1 MPIALAHGLA
11 LAALSALPLQ
21 GAGAEPQVIV
31 LLEAGQEAELLDVVR
46 ERPDEVREA
55 LANLFQ
61 LSAQSP
67 RSQERVQRILQAEQL
82 ARLYERGWSDSF
94 FVSGVEQF
102 RRWST
107 DERAAKL
114 EADSLRRTGAEAFYG
129 EGPEAAIRIWER
141 SLGQYRAVDDLAGQA
156 AALGNLGVGY
166 YAMGRLE
173 RALRH
178 HTRSLELAEA
188 AGDHRTR
195 GNALGNIASVYKDQG
210 EYALAAEFYG
220 RALEVRPLSGDRR
233 GEAADL
239 NNLGLVRSD
248 LGDLQGAQDHFRRAL
263 ALNRRGD
270 RAREAADNLTN
281 LANVG
286 TKRGQYDGALE
297 LYEEAL
303 SARRDTGDRRGE
315 ALDLENIGLLHLR
328 WGDYPAA
335 LRSLDEALAI
345 LSEVGPPT
353 WRAEVR
359 SDIAAVQAAMGN
371 LRAAL
376 EALDRAESEAEA
388 DEYLA
393 ADLALQRADLLA
405 DLNDFEPAVEFYR
418 KAKAGYARLLDPA
431 GEAEAEQGLGRL
443 YLARGDYN
451 AAEESFTQALAVQ
464 ESLDDAR
471 PGALTRVLLGDVQ
484 SLRGDTSLARES
496 YNRALATHQ
505 ALGDVAAEAATLGAL
520 ADLERDMGAF
530 QTAADGYRAA
540 LDRLEGKPILSIRWH
555 LHLGLGL
562 ALRAQG
568 ELEGAAAELRSAI
581 AQVETVGG
589 TFPVEERRYG
599 YLEDKWSAY
608 AELAKTELAQGEV
621 AAAFETSE
629 RMRARQLVDLLARG
643 RTRIASADPELIQEE
658 RNLRQRIG
666 ELTDDLRESL
676 DGVSDLRGPTET
688 NRERDGVRQSL
699 VAARAQYQR
708 LLVELRESS
717 PDYASLVA
725 GSTAAVAD
733 VQDLLSADAVLI
745 EYLVHDDWTAAF
757 VLRRGEVTAVE
768 LPVNRSTLRQL
779 VELFRGTMRRAPST
793 DDDLWRTPLRRLY
806 RDLIAPL
813 EEAGVLDNART
824 LIIASHAELHY
835 LPFQA
840 LLRPGPAG
848 ETFLIESFDV
858 AYIPS
863 ASVLLQVVRR
873 SRNSPGRG
881 LLALAPEPTRLSHSR
896 DEVERISLGQRPA
909 QVLVGREA
917 TEARFTEL
925 APGRA
930 ILHLA
935 TFGELNS
942 RNPLFSYVRLSPDGA
957 SDGRLEVHE
966 VFGLRLAAELVV
978 LSACETGLA
987 TGLRQDV
994 PPGDDWVGLV
1004 QAFLTAGAQN
1014 VVASLWSVEDRAT
1027 AQLMEKFYAGLR
1039 AGRSKSAALAE
1050 AQRELLRESTHAH
1063 PFYWAAFASTGGIQ

>member
-1 MPIALAHGLA
+1 MPLALAHGLA

-31 LLEAGQEAELLDVVR
+31 LLEAGQEAKLLDVVR
-46 ERPDEVREA
+46 QRPDEVREA
-55 LANLFQ
+55 LANLLQ
-61 LSAQSP
+61 LSAESP

-94 FVSGVEQF
+94 FISGVEQF

-114 EADSLRRTGAEAFYG
+114 EADSLRRTGAEAFYR
-129 EGPEAAIRIWER
+129 EGPEAAIRTWER
-141 SLGQYRAVDDLAGQA
+141 SLGQYRAVGDLAGQA

-270 RAREAADNLTN
+270 RAREAAENLTN
-281 LANVG
+281 LANVA

-303 SARRDTGDRRGE
+303 SARWETGDRRGE

-345 LSEVGPPT
+345 LSELGPPT

-359 SDIAAVQAAMGN
+359 SDIAAVQAAMGD
-371 LRAAL
+371 LRSAL
-376 EALDRAESEAEA
+376 EVLDRAESEAEA
-388 DEYLA
+388 DGYLA
-393 ADLALQRADLLA
+393 ADLTLQRADLLA

-418 KAKAGYARLLDPA
+418 KAKAGYAQLHDPA

-443 YLARGDYN
+443 YLAREDYE
-451 AAEESFTQALAVQ
+451 AAEESFTQALSVQ
-464 ESLDDAR
+464 ESLADAR
-471 PGALTRVLLGDVQ
+471 PGALTRILLGDVQ

-505 ALGDVAAEAATLGAL
+505 ALGDVVAEAATLGAL
-520 ADLERDMGAF
+520 ADLEREMGAF

-568 ELEGAAAELRSAI
+568 ELEGAVAELRSAI

-666 ELTDDLRESL
+666 ELTDELRESL

-688 NRERDGVRQSL
+688 NRERDGVRDAL

-717 PDYASLVA
+717 PDYASLVT
-725 GSTAAVAD
+725 GSAAAVTD
-733 VQDLLSADAVLI
+733 VQNLLSADAVLI
-745 EYLVHDDWTAAF
+745 EYLVHDDWTTAF

-768 LPVNRSTLRQL
+768 LPLNRRTLRQL

-793 DDDLWRTPLRRLY
+793 EDDLWRTPLRRLY

-824 LIIASHAELHY
+824 LIIAPHAELHY

-863 ASVLLQVVRR
+863 ASVLLQIARR

-896 DEVERISLGQRPA
+896 EEVERISRGQRPA
-909 QVLVGREA
+909 QVLVGSEA
-917 TEARFTEL
+917 TEDRFIEL

-966 VFGLRLAAELVV
+966 VFGLRLSAELVV

-1027 AQLMEKFYAGLR
+1027 AQLMEEFYAGLR

-1063 PFYWAAFASTGGIQ
+1063 PFYWAAFVSTGGIQ

>member
-1 MPIALAHGLA
+1 MR
-11 LAALSALPLQ
+11 SA
-21 GAGAEPQVIV
+21 
-31 LLEAGQEAELLDVVR
+31 
-46 ERPDEVREA
+46 
-55 LANLFQ
+55 
-61 LSAQSP
+61 
-67 RSQERVQRILQAEQL
+67 
-82 ARLYERGWSDSF
+82 
-94 FVSGVEQF
+94 
-102 RRWST
+102 
-107 DERAAKL
+107 
-114 EADSLRRTGAEAFYG
+114 
-129 EGPEAAIRIWER
+129 
-141 SLGQYRAVDDLAGQA
+141 
-156 AALGNLGVGY
+156 
-166 YAMGRLE
+166 
-173 RALRH
+173 
-178 HTRSLELAEA
+178 
-188 AGDHRTR
+188 
-195 GNALGNIASVYKDQG
+195 
-210 EYALAAEFYG
+210 
-220 RALEVRPLSGDRR
+220 
-233 GEAADL
+233 
-239 NNLGLVRSD
+239 
-248 LGDLQGAQDHFRRAL
+248 LGDLQGAEDHFSRAL
-263 ALNRRGD
+263 ALNRSGD

-281 LANVG
+281 LANVA

-303 SARRDTGDRRGE
+303 SARREAGDRQGE

-328 WGDYPAA
+328 WGDYPAS

-345 LSEVGPPT
+345 LSELGPPI

-359 SDIAAVQAAMGN
+359 SDIAVVQAAMGN
-371 LRAAL
+371 LRPAL

-418 KAKAGYARLLDPA
+418 KAKAGYTQLDDPA
-431 GEAEAEQGLGRL
+431 GEAEAEQGLGEL
-443 YLARGDYN
+443 YLARGDYD
-451 AAEESFTQALAVQ
+451 AAEESFTEALSVQ

-471 PGALTRVLLGDVQ
+471 PGALTRIWLGDVQ
-484 SLRGDTSLARES
+484 SLRGDMSLARES
-496 YNRALATHQ
+496 YNRALATAQ
-505 ALGDVAAEAATLGAL
+505 VLGDVVAEATALGAL
-520 ADLERDMGAF
+520 ADLEREMGAF
-530 QTAADGYRAA
+530 QSATDGYRAA
-540 LDRLEGKPILSIRWH
+540 LDRLEGQPILSIRWY

-562 ALRAQG
+562 TLRAQG

-581 AQVETVGG
+581 AQIETVGG
-589 TFPVEERRYG
+589 TFPSEERRYG

-608 AELAKTELAQGEV
+608 AELAKTDLAQGEV

-643 RTRIASADPELIQEE
+643 RTRIASGDPELIEEE

-666 ELTDDLRESL
+666 ELTDELRESL

-688 NRERDGVRQSL
+688 TRERDGVRESL
-699 VAARAQYQR
+699 GAARARYQR

-725 GSTAAVAD
+725 GSTAAVED
-733 VQDLLSADAVLI
+733 VQNLLSADAVLI
-745 EYLVHDDWTAAF
+745 EYLVHDEWTVAF
-757 VLRRGEVTAVE
+757 VLRRGEVDAVE
-768 LPVNRSTLRQL
+768 LPLNRRTLRQL

-813 EEAGVLDNART
+813 EEAGVLDNAQT
-824 LIIASHAELHY
+824 LIIAPHAELHY

-858 AYIPS
+858 GYIPS
-863 ASVLLQVVRR
+863 ASVLLQVARR
-873 SRNSPGRG
+873 GRNPSGRG

-896 DEVERISLGQRPA
+896 DEVQRISRGQRPA
-909 QVLVGREA
+909 QVLVGRDA
-917 TEARFTEL
+917 TEDRFTEL

-1014 VVASLWSVEDRAT
+1014 VVASLWSVDDRAT
-1027 AQLMEKFYAGLR
+1027 AQLMEKFYAGLG

-1063 PFYWAAFASTGGIQ
+1063 PFYWAAFVSTGGIQ

>member
-31 LLEAGQEAELLDVVR
+31 LLEAGQEAKLLDVVR

-55 LANLFQ
+55 LANLFE
-61 LSAQSP
+61 LSAESP
-67 RSQERVQRILQAEQL
+67 SSEERIERILQAEQL

-114 EADSLRRTGAEAFYG
+114 EADSLRRTGAEAFYR
-129 EGPEAAIRIWER
+129 EGPEAAIRTWER
-141 SLGQYRAVDDLAGQA
+141 SLGQYRAVGDLAGQA
-156 AALGNLGVGY
+156 AALGNLGAGY

-270 RAREAADNLTN
+270 RAREAAENLTN
-281 LANVG
+281 LANVA
-286 TKRGQYDGALE
+286 TKRGQYDGTLE

-303 SARRDTGDRRGE
+303 SARWETGDRRGE

-335 LRSLDEALAI
+335 LRSLDEAFAI

-359 SDIAAVQAAMGN
+359 SDIAAVQAAMGD
-371 LRAAL
+371 LRSAL
-376 EALDRAESEAEA
+376 ETLDRTESEAEA

-418 KAKAGYARLLDPA
+418 KAKAGYAQLHDPA
-431 GEAEAEQGLGRL
+431 GEAEAEQGLGYL
-443 YLARGDYN
+443 YLAREDYD
-451 AAEESFTQALAVQ
+451 AAEESFTQALSVQ
-464 ESLDDAR
+464 ESLADAR
-471 PGALTRVLLGDVQ
+471 PGALTRILLGDVQ
-484 SLRGDTSLARES
+484 SLQGDTSLARES

-520 ADLERDMGAF
+520 ADLEREMGAF

-581 AQVETVGG
+581 AQVETIGG
-589 TFPVEERRYG
+589 AFPVEERRYG

-666 ELTDDLRESL
+666 ELTDELRESL

-688 NRERDGVRQSL
+688 NRERDGVRDAL

-717 PDYASLVA
+717 PDYASLVT
-725 GSTAAVAD
+725 GSAAAVTD
-733 VQDLLSADAVLI
+733 VQNLLSADAVLI
-745 EYLVHDDWTAAF
+745 EYLVHDEWTVAF

-768 LPVNRSTLRQL
+768 LPLNRRTLRQL

-824 LIIASHAELHY
+824 LIIAPHAELHY

-863 ASVLLQVVRR
+863 ASVLLQVARR

-896 DEVERISLGQRPA
+896 DEVQRISRGQRPA
-909 QVLVGREA
+909 QVLVGSEA
-917 TEARFTEL
+917 TEDRFKEL

-1014 VVASLWSVEDRAT
+1014 VVASLWSVDDRAT
-1027 AQLMEKFYAGLR
+1027 ARLMEEFYAGLR

-1050 AQRELLRESTHAH
+1050 AQRELLRDSTHAH
-1063 PFYWAAFASTGGIQ
+1063 PFYWAAFVSTGGIQ

>member
-31 LLEAGQEAELLDVVR
+31 LLEAGQEAKLLDVVR

-55 LANLFQ
+55 LANLFE
-61 LSAQSP
+61 LSAESP
-67 RSQERVQRILQAEQL
+67 SSEERIERILQAEQL

-94 FVSGVEQF
+94 LVSGVEQF

-114 EADSLRRTGAEAFYG
+114 EADSLRRTGAEAFYR
-129 EGPEAAIRIWER
+129 EGPEAAIRTWER
-141 SLGQYRAVDDLAGQA
+141 SLGQYRAVGDLAGQA

-210 EYALAAEFYG
+210 KYALAAEFYG

-239 NNLGLVRSD
+239 NNLGLVRSA

-270 RAREAADNLTN
+270 RAREGAENLTN
-281 LANVG
+281 LATN
-286 TKRGQYDGALE
+286 RGQYDGALE

-303 SARRDTGDRRGE
+303 SARRETGDRRGE

-371 LRAAL
+371 LRSAL

-388 DEYLA
+388 DGYLA

-418 KAKAGYARLLDPA
+418 KAKAGYAQLHDPA
-431 GEAEAEQGLGRL
+431 GEAEAEQGLGYL
-443 YLARGDYN
+443 YLARGDYD
-451 AAEESFTQALAVQ
+451 AADESFTHALSVQ
-464 ESLDDAR
+464 ESLADAR
-471 PGALTRVLLGDVQ
+471 PGALTRILLGDVQ

-496 YNRALATHQ
+496 YDRALATHQ
-505 ALGDVAAEAATLGAL
+505 ALGDVAAETATLGAL
-520 ADLERDMGAF
+520 ADLELEMGAF
-530 QTAADGYRAA
+530 RTAADGYSTA

-568 ELEGAAAELRSAI
+568 DLEGAAAELRSAI
-581 AQVETVGG
+581 AQVETIGG
-589 TFPVEERRYG
+589 AFPVEERRYG
-599 YLEDKWSAY
+599 YLEDKWIAY
-608 AELAKTELAQGEV
+608 AELAKTELAQGEI

-629 RMRARQLVDLLARG
+629 RMRARQLVDLLERG

-666 ELTDDLRESL
+666 ELTDELRESL
-676 DGVSDLRGPTET
+676 DGASALRGPTET
-688 NRERDGVRQSL
+688 NRERDGVRDAL
-699 VAARAQYQR
+699 VAARARYQR

-717 PDYASLVA
+717 PDYASLVT

-733 VQDLLSADAVLI
+733 VQNLLSADAVLI
-745 EYLVHDDWTAAF
+745 EYLVHDEWTAAF

-768 LPVNRSTLRQL
+768 LPLNRRTLRQL
-779 VELFRGTMRRAPST
+779 V
-793 DDDLWRTPLRRLY
+793 
-806 RDLIAPL
+806 
-813 EEAGVLDNART
+813 
-824 LIIASHAELHY
+824 
-835 LPFQA
+835 
-840 LLRPGPAG
+840 
-848 ETFLIESFDV
+848 
-858 AYIPS
+858 
-863 ASVLLQVVRR
+863 
-873 SRNSPGRG
+873 
-881 LLALAPEPTRLSHSR
+881 
-896 DEVERISLGQRPA
+896 
-909 QVLVGREA
+909 
-917 TEARFTEL
+917 
-925 APGRA
+925 
-930 ILHLA
+930 
-935 TFGELNS
+935 
-942 RNPLFSYVRLSPDGA
+942 
-957 SDGRLEVHE
+957 
-966 VFGLRLAAELVV
+966 
-978 LSACETGLA
+978 
-987 TGLRQDV
+987 
-994 PPGDDWVGLV
+994 
-1004 QAFLTAGAQN
+1004 
-1014 VVASLWSVEDRAT
+1014 
-1027 AQLMEKFYAGLR
+1027 
-1039 AGRSKSAALAE
+1039 
-1050 AQRELLRESTHAH
+1050 
-1063 PFYWAAFASTGGIQ
+1063 

>member
-1 MPIALAHGLA
+1 M
-11 LAALSALPLQ
+11 
-21 GAGAEPQVIV
+21 
-31 LLEAGQEAELLDVVR
+31 
-46 ERPDEVREA
+46 
-55 LANLFQ
+55 
-61 LSAQSP
+61 
-67 RSQERVQRILQAEQL
+67 
-82 ARLYERGWSDSF
+82 
-94 FVSGVEQF
+94 
-102 RRWST
+102 
-107 DERAAKL
+107 
-114 EADSLRRTGAEAFYG
+114 
-129 EGPEAAIRIWER
+129 
-141 SLGQYRAVDDLAGQA
+141 
-156 AALGNLGVGY
+156 
-166 YAMGRLE
+166 
-173 RALRH
+173 
-178 HTRSLELAEA
+178 
-188 AGDHRTR
+188 
-195 GNALGNIASVYKDQG
+195 
-210 EYALAAEFYG
+210 AAEFYG
-220 RALEVRPLSGDRR
+220 RALEVRALSGDRR

-239 NNLGLVRSD
+239 NNLGLVRSA

-281 LANVG
+281 LANVA
-286 TKRGQYDGALE
+286 TTRGQYDGALK

-303 SARRDTGDRRGE
+303 SGRRETGDRRGE

-328 WGDYPAA
+328 WADYPAA

-345 LSEVGPPT
+345 LSEVGPST

-359 SDIAAVQAAMGN
+359 NDIAAVQAAMGN
-371 LRAAL
+371 LRSAL

-418 KAKAGYARLLDPA
+418 KAKAGYAQLDDPA
-431 GEAEAEQGLGRL
+431 GEAEAEQGLGDL
-443 YLARGDYN
+443 YLARGDYD
-451 AAEESFTQALAVQ
+451 AAEESFTQALSVQ
-464 ESLDDAR
+464 ESLAAAR
-471 PGALTRVLLGDVQ
+471 PGALTRILLGDVQ
-484 SLRGDTSLARES
+484 SLRGDTSIARES

-520 ADLERDMGAF
+520 ADLEREMGAF

-540 LDRLEGKPILSIRWH
+540 LDRLEGKPILSIRWY

-568 ELEGAAAELRSAI
+568 DLEGAAAELRSAI
-581 AQVETVGG
+581 AQVETIGG

-599 YLEDKWSAY
+599 YLEDKWSTY

-629 RMRARQLVDLLARG
+629 RMRARQLVDLMARG
-643 RTRIASADPELIQEE
+643 RTRIASTDPELVEE
-658 RNLRQRIG
+658 EQNLRQRIG
-666 ELTDDLRESL
+666 ELTDELRESF
-676 DGVSDLRGPTET
+676 DGASVLRGPTET
-688 NRERDGVRQSL
+688 NRERDGVRDSL

-725 GSTAAVAD
+725 GSAAAVAD
-733 VQDLLSADAVLI
+733 VQNLLSADAALI
-745 EYLVHDDWTAAF
+745 EYLVHDEWTVAF

-768 LPVNRSTLRQL
+768 LPLNRRTLRQL

-824 LIIASHAELHY
+824 LIIAPHAELDY

-848 ETFLIESFDV
+848 ETFLVESFDV

-863 ASVLLQVVRR
+863 ASVLLQVARR
-873 SRNSPGRG
+873 SRDSPGRG
-881 LLALAPEPTRLSHSR
+881 LLALAPEPTRLPHSR
-896 DEVERISLGQRPA
+896 DEVERISRGQRPA
-909 QVLVGREA
+909 QVLVGTDA
-917 TEARFTEL
+917 TEDRFTEL

-1039 AGRSKSAALAE
+1039 PGRSKSAALAE

-1063 PFYWAAFASTGGIQ
+1063 PFYWAAFVSTGGIQ

>member
-31 LLEAGQEAELLDVVR
+31 LLEAGQEAKLLDVVR

-94 FVSGVEQF
+94 FISRVEQF
-102 RRWST
+102 RRWSI

-114 EADSLRRTGAEAFYG
+114 EADSLRRTGAEAFYS
-129 EGPEAAIRIWER
+129 EGPEAAIRTWER
-141 SLGQYRAVDDLAGQA
+141 SLGA
-156 AALGNLGVGY
+156 GY

-178 HTRSLELAEA
+178 YTRSLELAEA

-210 EYALAAEFYG
+210 EYAMAAEFYG

-270 RAREAADNLTN
+270 RAREVAVNLTN
-281 LANVG
+281 LANVA

-303 SARRDTGDRRGE
+303 SARRETGDRRGE

-335 LRSLDEALAI
+335 LRSLDEALVI

-353 WRAEVR
+353 WRTEVR

-371 LRAAL
+371 LRSAL
-376 EALDRAESEAEA
+376 EVLDRAESEAEA
-388 DEYLA
+388 DGYLA
-393 ADLALQRADLLA
+393 ADLALQRADLFA

-418 KAKAGYARLLDPA
+418 KAKAGYAQLDDPA
-431 GEAEAEQGLGRL
+431 GEAEAEHGLGYL
-443 YLARGDYN
+443 YLAREDYD
-451 AAEESFTQALAVQ
+451 AAEESFTQALLAQ
-464 ESLDDAR
+464 ESLADAR
-471 PGALTRVLLGDVQ
+471 PGALTRIWLGDVQ

-496 YNRALATHQ
+496 YNRALATAQ
-505 ALGDVAAEAATLGAL
+505 ALGDVAAEATTLGAL
-520 ADLERDMGAF
+520 ADLEREMGAF
-530 QTAADGYRAA
+530 RTAADGYRAA
-540 LDRLEGKPILSIRWH
+540 LDRLEGKPILSIRWY

-581 AQVETVGG
+581 AQVETIGG
-589 TFPVEERRYG
+589 AFPVEERRYG

-643 RTRIASADPELIQEE
+643 RTRIASADPELVEEE

-666 ELTDDLRESL
+666 ELTDELREPL
-676 DGVSDLRGPTET
+676 DGASDLRGPTET
-688 NRERDGVRQSL
+688 NRERDGVRDSL
-699 VAARAQYQR
+699 VAARTVSATAGRAQGIEPGLCFSPCRFYGRFGRCSESLTRRCSPYRIPGPRR
-708 LLVELRESS
+708 L
-717 PDYASLVA
+717 D
-725 GSTAAVAD
+725 
-733 VQDLLSADAVLI
+733 
-745 EYLVHDDWTAAF
+745 
-757 VLRRGEVTAVE
+757 RGLCPAEG
-768 LPVNRSTLRQL
+768 RSD
-779 VELFRGTMRRAPST
+779 RGRAP
-793 DDDLWRTPLRRLY
+793 
-806 RDLIAPL
+806 
-813 EEAGVLDNART
+813 
-824 LIIASHAELHY
+824 AE
-835 LPFQA
+835 P
-840 LLRPGPAG
+840 
-848 ETFLIESFDV
+848 
-858 AYIPS
+858 
-863 ASVLLQVVRR
+863 
-873 SRNSPGRG
+873 
-881 LLALAPEPTRLSHSR
+881 
-896 DEVERISLGQRPA
+896 
-909 QVLVGREA
+909 
-917 TEARFTEL
+917 
-925 APGRA
+925 
-930 ILHLA
+930 
-935 TFGELNS
+935 
-942 RNPLFSYVRLSPDGA
+942 
-957 SDGRLEVHE
+957 
-966 VFGLRLAAELVV
+966 
-978 LSACETGLA
+978 
-987 TGLRQDV
+987 
-994 PPGDDWVGLV
+994 
-1004 QAFLTAGAQN
+1004 
-1014 VVASLWSVEDRAT
+1014 
-1027 AQLMEKFYAGLR
+1027 
-1039 AGRSKSAALAE
+1039 
-1050 AQRELLRESTHAH
+1050 
-1063 PFYWAAFASTGGIQ
+1063 

>member
-21 GAGAEPQVIV
+21 GAGAEPQVMV
-31 LLEAGQEAELLDVVR
+31 LLEAGQEAKLLDVVR

-55 LANLFQ
+55 LANFFQ

-67 RSQERVQRILQAEQL
+67 RPQERVQRILQAEQL
-82 ARLYERGWSDSF
+82 ARLYERSWSDSF
-94 FVSGVEQF
+94 FISGVEQF

-114 EADSLRRTGAEAFYG
+114 EADSLRRTGAEAFYR
-129 EGPEAAIRIWER
+129 EGPEAAIRTWER
-141 SLGQYRAVDDLAGQA
+141 SLGQYRAVGDLAGQA
-156 AALGNLGVGY
+156 AALGNLGAGY

-178 HTRSLELAEA
+178 YTRSLELAEA

-195 GNALGNIASVYKDQG
+195 GNALGNIASVYKDRG

-239 NNLGLVRSD
+239 NNLGLVRSA

-270 RAREAADNLTN
+270 RAREGAENLTN
-281 LANVG
+281 LA

-303 SARRDTGDRRGE
+303 SARWETGDRRGE

-371 LRAAL
+371 LRSAL
-376 EALDRAESEAEA
+376 EALDRAESEADA
-388 DEYLA
+388 DGYLS

-405 DLNDFEPAVEFYR
+405 DLNDFEPAIEFYR
-418 KAKAGYARLLDPA
+418 KAKAGYAQLHDPA
-431 GEAEAEQGLGRL
+431 GEAEAEQGLGYL

-451 AAEESFTQALAVQ
+451 AAEESFTQALSVQ

-471 PGALTRVLLGDVQ
+471 PGALTRILLGDVQ
-484 SLRGDTSLARES
+484 SLRGDRSLARES

-520 ADLERDMGAF
+520 ADLELEMGAF
-530 QTAADGYRAA
+530 RTAADGYRTA

-581 AQVETVGG
+581 AQVETIGG
-589 TFPVEERRYG
+589 AFPVEERRYG
-599 YLEDKWSAY
+599 YLEDKWIAY

-621 AAAFETSE
+621 AAAFGTSE

-666 ELTDDLRESL
+666 ELTDELRESL
-676 DGVSDLRGPTET
+676 DGASALRGPTET
-688 NRERDGVRQSL
+688 NRERDGVRDAL
-699 VAARAQYQR
+699 VAARARYQR

-733 VQDLLSADAVLI
+733 VQNLLSADAVLI
-745 EYLVHDDWTAAF
+745 EYLVHDEWTAAF

-768 LPVNRSTLRQL
+768 LPLNRRTLRQL
-779 VELFRGTMRRAPST
+779 VELFRGTMRRAPSAE
-793 DDDLWRTPLRRLY
+793 DDLWRTPLRRLY

-813 EEAGVLDNART
+813 EEAGVLDDARS
-824 LIIASHAELHY
+824 LIIAPHAELHY

-848 ETFLIESFDV
+848 ETFLVESFDV

-863 ASVLLQVVRR
+863 ASVLLQVARR
-873 SRNSPGRG
+873 SRNSSRRG

-896 DEVERISLGQRPA
+896 EEVERISRGQRPA
-909 QVLVGREA
+909 QVLVGSEA
-917 TEARFTEL
+917 TEDRFKEL

-935 TFGELNS
+935 TFAELNS
-942 RNPLFSYVRLSPDGA
+942 RNPLFSYVRLSSDGA

-1004 QAFLTAGAQN
+1004 QAFLP
-1014 VVASLWSVEDRAT
+1014 LE
-1027 AQLMEKFYAGLR
+1027 LR
-1039 AGRSKSAALAE
+1039 TS
-1050 AQRELLRESTHAH
+1050 
-1063 PFYWAAFASTGGIQ
+1063 

>member
-1 MPIALAHGLA
+1 MPLALAHGLA

-21 GAGAEPQVIV
+21 GDGAEPQVIV
-31 LLEAGQEAELLDVVR
+31 LLEAGQEATLLDVVR

-55 LANLFQ
+55 FANLFQ

-82 ARLYERGWSDSF
+82 ARLYERVWSDSF
-94 FVSGVEQF
+94 FISSVEQF

-114 EADSLRRTGAEAFYG
+114 EADSLRRAGADAFYSQ
-129 EGPEAAIRIWER
+129 GPEAAIRIWER
-141 SLGQYRAVDDLAGQA
+141 SLGQYRAVGDLAGQA
-156 AALGNLGVGY
+156 AALGNLGAGY
-166 YAMGRLE
+166 YAMGRLD

-178 HTRSLELAEA
+178 HTRALEVAEA
-188 AGDHRTR
+188 VGDHRTR

-263 ALNRRGD
+263 DLNRRGD
-270 RAREAADNLTN
+270 RAREGAVNLTN
-281 LANVG
+281 LANVA
-286 TKRGQYDGALE
+286 TMRGQYDGALE

-303 SARRDTGDRRGE
+303 SARRETGDRRGE

-345 LSEVGPPT
+345 LSELGPPT

-371 LRAAL
+371 LRSAL
-376 EALDRAESEAEA
+376 EGLDRAESEAEA
-388 DEYLA
+388 DGYLA
-393 ADLALQRADLLA
+393 ADLALQRADLFA
-405 DLNDFEPAVEFYR
+405 ELNDFEPAVEFYR
-418 KAKAGYARLLDPA
+418 KAKAGYTQLNDPA
-431 GEAEAEQGLGRL
+431 GEAEAELGLGEL
-443 YLARGDYN
+443 YLAREDYD
-451 AAEESFTQALAVQ
+451 AAEESFTQALSVQ

-471 PGALTRVLLGDVQ
+471 PGALTRILLGDVQ

-505 ALGDVAAEAATLGAL
+505 ALGDVAAEASTLGAL
-520 ADLERDMGAF
+520 ADLEREMGAF
-530 QTAADGYRAA
+530 HTAADGYRAA
-540 LDRLEGKPILSIRWH
+540 LDRLEGKPILSIRWY

-568 ELEGAAAELRSAI
+568 DLEGAAAELRSAI
-581 AQVETVGG
+581 AQVETIGG
-589 TFPVEERRYG
+589 AFPVEERRYS
-599 YLEDKWSAY
+599 YLEDKWNAY

-643 RTRIASADPELIQEE
+643 RTQIASADPELIQEE

-666 ELTDDLRESL
+666 ELTDELRESL
-676 DGVSDLRGPTET
+676 DGASDLRGPTER
-688 NRERDGVRQSL
+688 NRERDGVRGSL
-699 VAARAQYQR
+699 GAARAQYQR

-733 VQDLLSADAVLI
+733 VQNLLSADAVLI
-745 EYLVHDDWTAAF
+745 EYLVHDEWTMAF
-757 VLRRGEVTAVE
+757 AVRRGEVTAVE
-768 LPVNRSTLRQL
+768 LPLNRRTLRQL

-824 LIIASHAELHY
+824 LIIAPHAELHY

-840 LLRPGPAG
+840 LLRPGPTG

-863 ASVLLQVVRR
+863 ASVLLQVARR
-873 SRNSPGRG
+873 SRSSPGRG

-896 DEVERISLGQRPA
+896 DEVQRISRGQRPA
-909 QVLVGREA
+909 QVLVGRDA
-917 TEARFTEL
+917 TEARFMEL

-987 TGLRQDV
+987 TGLRRDV

-1014 VVASLWSVEDRAT
+1014 VVASLWSVDDRAT

-1039 AGRSKSAALAE
+1039 PGRSKSAALAE

-1063 PFYWAAFASTGGIQ
+1063 PFYWAAFVSTGGIQ

>member
-31 LLEAGQEAELLDVVR
+31 LLEAGQEAKLLDVVR

-55 LANLFQ
+55 LANLFE
-61 LSAQSP
+61 LSAESP
-67 RSQERVQRILQAEQL
+67 SSEERIERILQAEQL

-114 EADSLRRTGAEAFYG
+114 EADSLRRTGAEAFYR
-129 EGPEAAIRIWER
+129 EGPEAAIRTWER
-141 SLGQYRAVDDLAGQA
+141 SLGQYRAVGDLAGQA
-156 AALGNLGVGY
+156 AALGNLGAGY

-270 RAREAADNLTN
+270 RAREAAENLTN
-281 LANVG
+281 LANVA

-303 SARRDTGDRRGE
+303 SARWETGDRRGE

-335 LRSLDEALAI
+335 LRSLDEAFAI

-359 SDIAAVQAAMGN
+359 SDIAAVQAAMGD
-371 LRAAL
+371 LRSAL
-376 EALDRAESEAEA
+376 ETLDRTESEAEA

-418 KAKAGYARLLDPA
+418 KAKAGYAQLHDPA
-431 GEAEAEQGLGRL
+431 GEAEAEQGLGYL
-443 YLARGDYN
+443 YLAREDYD
-451 AAEESFTQALAVQ
+451 AAEESFTQALSVQ
-464 ESLDDAR
+464 ESLADAR
-471 PGALTRVLLGDVQ
+471 PGALTRILLGDVQ
-484 SLRGDTSLARES
+484 SLQGDTSLARES

-520 ADLERDMGAF
+520 ADLEREMGAF

-581 AQVETVGG
+581 AQVETIGG
-589 TFPVEERRYG
+589 AFPVEERRYG

-666 ELTDDLRESL
+666 ELTDELRESL

-688 NRERDGVRQSL
+688 NRERDGVRDAL

-717 PDYASLVA
+717 PDYASLVT
-725 GSTAAVAD
+725 GSAAAVTD
-733 VQDLLSADAVLI
+733 VQNLLSADAVLI
-745 EYLVHDDWTAAF
+745 EYLVHDEWTVAF

-768 LPVNRSTLRQL
+768 LPLNRRTLRQL

-824 LIIASHAELHY
+824 LIIAPHAELHY

-863 ASVLLQVVRR
+863 ASVLLQVARR

-896 DEVERISLGQRPA
+896 DEVQRISRGQRPA
-909 QVLVGREA
+909 QVLVGSEA
-917 TEARFTEL
+917 TEDRFKEL

-1014 VVASLWSVEDRAT
+1014 VVASLWSVDDRAT
-1027 AQLMEKFYAGLR
+1027 ARLMEEFYAGLR

-1050 AQRELLRESTHAH
+1050 AQRELLRDSTHAH
-1063 PFYWAAFASTGGIQ
+1063 PFYWAAFVSTGGIQ

>member
-31 LLEAGQEAELLDVVR
+31 LLEAGQEAKLLDVVR

-55 LANLFQ
+55 LANLFE
-61 LSAQSP
+61 LSAESP
-67 RSQERVQRILQAEQL
+67 SSEERIERILQAEQL

-114 EADSLRRTGAEAFYG
+114 EADSLRRTGAEAFYR
-129 EGPEAAIRIWER
+129 EGPEAAIRTWER
-141 SLGQYRAVDDLAGQA
+141 SLGQYRAVGDLAGQA
-156 AALGNLGVGY
+156 AALGNLGAGY
-166 YAMGRLE
+166 YAMDRLE

-270 RAREAADNLTN
+270 RAREAAENLTN
-281 LANVG
+281 LANVA

-303 SARRDTGDRRGE
+303 SARWETGDRRGE

-335 LRSLDEALAI
+335 LRSLDEAFAI

-359 SDIAAVQAAMGN
+359 SDIAAVQAAMGD
-371 LRAAL
+371 LRSAL
-376 EALDRAESEAEA
+376 ETLDRTESEAEA

-418 KAKAGYARLLDPA
+418 KTKAGYAQLHDPA
-431 GEAEAEQGLGRL
+431 GEAEAEQGLGYL
-443 YLARGDYN
+443 YLAREDYD
-451 AAEESFTQALAVQ
+451 AAEESFTQALSVQ
-464 ESLDDAR
+464 ESLADAR
-471 PGALTRVLLGDVQ
+471 PGALTRILLGDVQ
-484 SLRGDTSLARES
+484 SLQGDTSLARES

-520 ADLERDMGAF
+520 ADLEREMGAF

-581 AQVETVGG
+581 AQVETIGG
-589 TFPVEERRYG
+589 AFPVEERRYG

-666 ELTDDLRESL
+666 ELTDELRESL

-688 NRERDGVRQSL
+688 NRERDGVRDAL

-717 PDYASLVA
+717 PDYASLVT
-725 GSTAAVAD
+725 GSAAAVTD
-733 VQDLLSADAVLI
+733 VQNLLSADAVLI
-745 EYLVHDDWTAAF
+745 EYLVHDEWTVAF

-768 LPVNRSTLRQL
+768 LPLNRRTLRQL

-824 LIIASHAELHY
+824 LIIAPHAELHY

-863 ASVLLQVVRR
+863 ASVLLQVARR

-896 DEVERISLGQRPA
+896 DEVQRISRGQRPA
-909 QVLVGREA
+909 QVLVGSEA
-917 TEARFTEL
+917 TEDRFKEL

-1014 VVASLWSVEDRAT
+1014 VVASLWSVDDRAT
-1027 AQLMEKFYAGLR
+1027 ARLMEEFYAGLR

-1050 AQRELLRESTHAH
+1050 AQRELLRDSTHAH
-1063 PFYWAAFASTGGIQ
+1063 PFYWAAFVSTGGIQ

>member
-1 MPIALAHGLA
+1 ML
-11 LAALSALPLQ
+11 
-21 GAGAEPQVIV
+21 
-31 LLEAGQEAELLDVVR
+31 
-46 ERPDEVREA
+46 
-55 LANLFQ
+55 
-61 LSAQSP
+61 
-67 RSQERVQRILQAEQL
+67 RV
-82 ARLYERGWSDSF
+82 S
-94 FVSGVEQF
+94 
-102 RRWST
+102 
-107 DERAAKL
+107 
-114 EADSLRRTGAEAFYG
+114 RT
-129 EGPEAAIRIWER
+129 
-141 SLGQYRAVDDLAGQA
+141 
-156 AALGNLGVGY
+156 
-166 YAMGRLE
+166 
-173 RALRH
+173 
-178 HTRSLELAEA
+178 LAER
-188 AGDHRTR
+188 DRNLST
-195 GNALGNIASVYKDQG
+195 ISVGHCVKDQG
-210 EYALAAEFYG
+210 
-220 RALEVRPLSGDRR
+220 R
-233 GEAADL
+233 
-239 NNLGLVRSD
+239 
-248 LGDLQGAQDHFRRAL
+248 
-263 ALNRRGD
+263 
-270 RAREAADNLTN
+270 
-281 LANVG
+281 
-286 TKRGQYDGALE
+286 
-297 LYEEAL
+297 LY
-303 SARRDTGDRRGE
+303 
-315 ALDLENIGLLHLR
+315 H
-328 WGDYPAA
+328 
-335 LRSLDEALAI
+335 
-345 LSEVGPPT
+345 
-353 WRAEVR
+353 
-359 SDIAAVQAAMGN
+359 
-371 LRAAL
+371 
-376 EALDRAESEAEA
+376 
-388 DEYLA
+388 LA

-405 DLNDFEPAVEFYR
+405 ELNDFEPAVEFYR
-418 KAKAGYARLLDPA
+418 KAKAGYAQLDDPA
-431 GEAEAEQGLGRL
+431 GEAEAEQGLGDL
-443 YLARGDYN
+443 YLARGDYD
-451 AAEESFTQALAVQ
+451 AAEESFTQALSVQ
-464 ESLDDAR
+464 ENLADAR
-471 PGALTRVLLGDVQ
+471 PGALTRILLGDVQ

-496 YNRALATHQ
+496 YDRALATHQ

-520 ADLERDMGAF
+520 ADLEREMGAF

-540 LDRLEGKPILSIRWH
+540 LDRLEGKPILSIRWY

-568 ELEGAAAELRSAI
+568 DLEGAAAELRSAI
-581 AQVETVGG
+581 VQVETIGG

-643 RTRIASADPELIQEE
+643 RTRIASTDPELVEE
-658 RNLRQRIG
+658 EQNLRQRIG
-666 ELTDDLRESL
+666 ELTDELRESF
-676 DGVSDLRGPTET
+676 DGASDLRGPTET
-688 NRERDGVRQSL
+688 NRERDGARDSL

-733 VQDLLSADAVLI
+733 VQNLLSADAALI
-745 EYLVHDDWTAAF
+745 EYLVHDEGTAAF

-768 LPVNRSTLRQL
+768 LPLNRRTLRQL

-824 LIIASHAELHY
+824 LIIAPHAELHY

-848 ETFLIESFDV
+848 ETFLVESFDV

-863 ASVLLQVVRR
+863 ASVLLQVARR
-873 SRNSPGRG
+873 SRSSPGRG

-896 DEVERISLGQRPA
+896 DEVQRISRGQRPA
-909 QVLVGREA
+909 QVLLGRDA
-917 TEARFTEL
+917 TEDRFTEL

-942 RNPLFSYVRLSPDGA
+942 RNPLFSHIRLSPDGA

-1063 PFYWAAFASTGGIQ
+1063 PFYWAAFVSTGGIQ

>member
-21 GAGAEPQVIV
+21 GAGPAPQVIA
-31 LLEAGQEAELLDVVR
+31 LLEAGQEAKLLDVVR

-55 LANLFQ
+55 LANLFE

-67 RSQERVQRILQAEQL
+67 RSQERVQRILQAEEL

-114 EADSLRRTGAEAFYG
+114 EADSLRRTGAEAFYS
-129 EGPEAAIRIWER
+129 EGPEAAIRTWER
-141 SLGQYRAVDDLAGQA
+141 SLGQYRAIGDLAGQA
-156 AALGNLGVGY
+156 AALGNLGAGY
-166 YAMGRLE
+166 YAMGRFE

-195 GNALGNIASVYKDQG
+195 GTALGNIASVYKDQG

-281 LANVG
+281 LANVA

-303 SARRDTGDRRGE
+303 SARRETGDRRGE
-315 ALDLENIGLLHLR
+315 ALDRENIGLLHLR

-371 LRAAL
+371 LRTAL
-376 EALDRAESEAEA
+376 EALDRADSEAEA

-418 KAKAGYARLLDPA
+418 RAKAGYAQLLDPA

-443 YLARGDYN
+443 YLARGNYN

-471 PGALTRVLLGDVQ
+471 PGALTRILLGDVQ
-484 SLRGDTSLARES
+484 SLREDTSLARES
-496 YNRALATHQ
+496 YHRALATHQ

-520 ADLERDMGAF
+520 ADLEREMGAF
-530 QTAADGYRAA
+530 RTAADGYRAA
-540 LDRLEGKPILSIRWH
+540 LDRLEGKQILSIRWH

-629 RMRARQLVDLLARG
+629 RMRARQLVNLLARG

-688 NRERDGVRQSL
+688 NRERDGVRESL

-708 LLVELRESS
+708 LLVELRESN

-733 VQDLLSADAVLI
+733 VQNLLSADAVLI

-757 VLRRGEVTAVE
+757 VLLRGEVTAVE
-768 LPVNRSTLRQL
+768 LPLNRSTLRQL

-813 EEAGVLDNART
+813 EEAGILDNART
-824 LIIASHAELHY
+824 LIIAPHAELHY

-863 ASVLLQVVRR
+863 ASVLLQVARR

-896 DEVERISLGQRPA
+896 DEVERISRGQRPA
-909 QVLVGREA
+909 QVLVGRDA
-917 TEARFTEL
+917 TEDRFTEL

-942 RNPLFSYVRLSPDGA
+942 RNPLFSYVRLTPDGA

-966 VFGLRLAAELVV
+966 VFGLRLAAALVV

-1004 QAFLTAGAQN
+1004 QDFLTAGAQN

-1063 PFYWAAFASTGGIQ
+1063 PFYWAAFVSTGGIQ